1 MLLRRLIAYCID
13 WYILYFLMNVILV
26 VGYYVI
32 EGKIITNLVP
42 IQIFDGYIQAFLLI
56 ILCILFLAYSCVLP
70 LFWNGQTLGKR
81 IGKIAIYSDKK
92 ITLTKLFI
100 RNFVGFVLLEG
111 CFSPLSNYI
120 RNILMEL
127 VGREITQY
135 LVYLSVAIGVVSI
148 GCMFLTP
155 KKTMLH
161 DLLANTRISKI

>member
-111 CFSPLSNYI
+111 CFSPLSK
-120 RNILMEL
+120 
-127 VGREITQY
+127 Y

>member
-70 LFWNGQTLGKR
+70 LFWNGQ
-81 IGKIAIYSDKK
+81 IYSDKK